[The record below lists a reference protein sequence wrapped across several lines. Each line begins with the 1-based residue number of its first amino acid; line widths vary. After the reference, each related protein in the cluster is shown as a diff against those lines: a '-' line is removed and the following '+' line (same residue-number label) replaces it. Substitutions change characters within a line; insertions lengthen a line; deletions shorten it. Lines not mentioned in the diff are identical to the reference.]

1 MEPSKLASTNLPA
14 EICLKSTR
22 PNPSDSLR
30 LFIFFRRLRFSIRAS
45 KGKPLEPQ
53 HGVRVRRILDCT
65 DFSRVFH
72 LTQSCGS
79 GFGCDVPLRSAQ
91 HLKTNHKF
99 AHSCGAQ

>member
-1 MEPSKLASTNLPA
+1 MEPSCTNLSLP

-22 PNPSDSLR
+22 PILRSLQ
-30 LFIFFRRLRFSIRAS
+30 LFIPFRTLRFSIRAS

-53 HGVRVRRILDCT
+53 HGLWVRRILDCT

-72 LTQSCGS
+72 FTQPSGS
-79 GFGCDVPLRSAQ
+79 SFGSDVSLWSAQ

-99 AHSCGAQ
+99 AHQRGAQ